1 MNTATKGLRVTSR
14 LEQRA
19 ASSND
24 AGARAGRAAA
34 HSADI
39 EVHLAELRQMFDE
52 MDPSPFHDRDLDPR
66 AAEYIVGWAR
76 ELPSR
81 PSVSLLVQLERS
93 AGIADEETLLGEA
106 VRPFFG
112 GRSTAARQ
120 RLKQLFRSGRIS
132 LLIGL
137 AFLVAAFAASQL
149 IGRWVLAN
157 PVGDLL
163 RESVLIGGWVAMW
176 RPIEIFLYD
185 WWPIRAEARLYDRLA
200 AMPVRIHYL
209 STQASDAWKSDWP
222 AAFAGDAYSMAAGRG
237 ADTAQAGIP
246 RAKRNP

>member
-1 MNTATKGLRVTSR
+1 MTSR
-14 LEQRA
+14 LEQRV

-24 AGARAGRAAA
+24 AGARAGRAAY
-34 HSADI
+34 HSAEI
-39 EVHLAELRQMFDE
+39 EVHVAELRQMFDE
-52 MDPSPFHDRDLDPR
+52 LDPSPFHDRDLDPK

-81 PSVSLLVQLERS
+81 APVSLLVHLDRS
-93 AGIADEETLLGEA
+93 AGLHDEATLLGDTI
-106 VRPFFG
+106 RQFFG

-120 RLKQLFRSGRIS
+120 RLKQLFSSGRIS

-137 AFLVAAFAASQL
+137 AFLTAAFAASQL
-149 IGRWVLAN
+149 IGRLLAAN
-157 PVGDLL
+157 PVGELL

-200 AMPVRIHYL
+200 AMPVRIHYS
-209 STQASDAWKSDWP
+209 STEASDAWKSDWP
-222 AAFAGDAYSMAAGRG
+222 AASVGSSHSVAAFRGTEAAHAGAAR
-237 ADTAQAGIP
+237 AQ
-246 RAKRNP
+246 RNP

>member
-1 MNTATKGLRVTSR
+1 MTST
-14 LEQRA
+14 LEQRV

-24 AGARAGRAAA
+24 AGARAGRAAS

-39 EVHLAELRQMFDE
+39 EVHVAELRQLFDE

-81 PSVSLLVQLERS
+81 ASVSLRIHLDRS
-93 AGIADEETLLGEA
+93 AGSAEEATLLGDTI
-106 VRPFFG
+106 RQFFG
-112 GRSTAARQ
+112 GRGTATRQ

-137 AFLVAAFAASQL
+137 AFLMAAFAASQL
-149 IGRWVLAN
+149 VGRLLAAN
-157 PVGDLL
+157 PIGELL

-200 AMPVRIHYL
+200 AMPVRIQY
-209 STQASDAWKSDWP
+209 SCVEASDAWKSDWP
-222 AAFAGDAYSMAAGRG
+222 AASARGSHAVTPTRGIDAAHAGA
-237 ADTAQAGIP
+237 P
-246 RAKRNP
+246 RTQRNP